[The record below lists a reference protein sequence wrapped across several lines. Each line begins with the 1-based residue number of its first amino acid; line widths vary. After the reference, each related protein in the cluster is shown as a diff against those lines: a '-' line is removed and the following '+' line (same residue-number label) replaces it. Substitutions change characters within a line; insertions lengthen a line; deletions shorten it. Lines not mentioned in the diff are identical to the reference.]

1 MNTKPGRPKSTQED
15 REQKAF
21 NDLIKVM
28 QTMYKHA
35 AKSKTG
41 FSKFKLAYK
50 FSTYMI
56 EDLDKKEEVI

>member
-1 MNTKPGRPKSTQED
+1 MPRQKMTQED
-15 REQKAF
+15 KEQKAYD
-21 NDLIKVM
+21 DLIKVM
-28 QTMYKHA
+28 QTMYKYA